1 MVITIQPKTKHT
13 DWHPGKRGTRH
24 RATEGQ
30 AHSAERKRR
39 KQAERQQAELQEAE
53 KLGISV
59 VELRA
64 KKWQEYEEASS
75 SRREKPQRT
84 WEEPRI
90 TRSNWG
96 SGWLNY

>member
-39 KQAERQQAELQEAE
+39 KQAERLAQETQEAQR
-53 KLGISV
+53 LGISV
-59 VELRA
+59 PELRVKLWLAYQTTA
-64 KKWQEYEEASS
+64 KESS
-75 SRREKPQRT
+75 QRPLT
-84 WEEPRI
+84 YVYHPDH
-90 TRSNWG
+90 
-96 SGWLNY
+96 GWL